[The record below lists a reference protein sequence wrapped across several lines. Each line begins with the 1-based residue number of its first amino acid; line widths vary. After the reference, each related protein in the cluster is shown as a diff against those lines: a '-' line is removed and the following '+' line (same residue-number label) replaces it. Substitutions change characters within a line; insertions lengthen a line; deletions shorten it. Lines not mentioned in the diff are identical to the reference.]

1 MVKGVALLDSKE
13 YLELGK
19 LVNSNFE
26 NLFNL
31 ELLLNSKYDRVFGYY
46 ENDKLKAFV
55 HVRILYETLEI
66 INIVVDPS
74 YRRRGIATLLLEH
87 IKNIDGIKE
96 MILEVN
102 INNEPALKTYQNFN
116 FKVISERK
124 NYYGSDTAL
133 IMKRDV

>member
-1 MVKGVALLDSKE
+1 MVKEVTLLDNNE

-26 NLFNL
+26 KLFNL
-31 ELLLNSKYDRVFGYY
+31 EILLNSKYDKIFGYY
-46 ENDKLKAFV
+46 EDKLIGFI
-55 HVRILYETLEI
+55 HVRILYGTLEI
-66 INIVVDPS
+66 INIVVNPL
-74 YRRRGIATLLLEH
+74 YRRRGIATLLLEYV
-87 IKNIDGIKE
+87 KNIEGIKE
-96 MILEVN
+96 MLLEVN
-102 INNEPALKTYQNFN
+102 INNDIAIKTYQKFN

>member
-96 MILEVN
+96 MTLEVN